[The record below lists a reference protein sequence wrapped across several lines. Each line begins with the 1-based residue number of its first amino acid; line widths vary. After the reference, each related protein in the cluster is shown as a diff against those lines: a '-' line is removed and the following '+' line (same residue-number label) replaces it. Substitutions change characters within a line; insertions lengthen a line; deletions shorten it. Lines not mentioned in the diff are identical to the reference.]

1 MKFHVLTAFPEILR
15 GSFSETILKRA
26 IEKELVEVDI
36 VPLRKFAKGKHL
48 QLDDYPFGGGAGM
61 VLKPEPIFEAF
72 ESLSLDRNDPKI
84 RTIYMSP
91 QGTRLTQEKLS
102 ELAELETVVILCGR
116 YKGVDQRVIDT
127 WIDEEISIGDY
138 VLSGGEIPAL
148 VMIDGMSRLVP
159 GVLGNSES
167 TSSDTF
173 HSLLLDYPAYTR
185 PAQWK
190 GQSVPEVLMQ
200 GNHKE
205 INEWRLKKS
214 IQKTE
219 QCRNDLYVKYLEKA
233 EGEKNE

>member
-1 MKFHVLTAFPEILR
+1 MKLHVLTAFPELLT
-15 GSFSETILKRA
+15 GSFSAPIVKRA
-26 IEKELVEVDI
+26 SAKELGEVDM
-36 VPLRKFAKGKHL
+36 VPIRNFAKGARL
-48 QLDDYPFGGGAGM
+48 RLAACPSLVRGGM

-138 VLSGGEIPAL
+138 VLSGGEGPAL

-185 PAQWK
+185 TAQWK